1 MPWLY
6 DDEATK
12 VLRHFVLV
20 KQKLLPYLL
29 DKAKENHDTGI
40 PLVRAM
46 VLEFPGDPVC
56 GFLDRQ
62 YMLGDRYLV
71 APVMDETGETRQGAL
86 WITETVD
93 YFTIPLWERVTS
105 D

>member
-1 MPWLY
+1 MW
-6 DDEATK
+6 
-12 VLRHFVLV
+12 
-20 KQKLLPYLL
+20 
-29 DKAKENHDTGI
+29 
-40 PLVRAM
+40 
-46 VLEFPGDPVC
+46 C

>member
-1 MPWLY
+1 MTFL
-6 DDEATK
+6 A
-12 VLRHFVLV
+12 
-20 KQKLLPYLL
+20 YLL
-29 DKAKENHDTGI
+29 EKVKENHDTGI

-46 VLEFPGDPVC
+46 VLEFQEDPVC

-71 APVMDETGETRQGAL
+71 APVMDETGEVMYYLPQGQWKNYFTGETRQGAL

-93 YFTIPLWERVTS
+93 YFTIPLWEKVTS